1 MRGADGDAGQVVES
15 SGVRG
20 DDCAVSGDGG
30 RSDDQIVGASR
41 AARPSGVGQ
50 EGRMCPRHIVVVV
63 LDDDVGDEILD
74 ERQAAAASPLV
85 GQLHADEELGC
96 GDGGDDNVIVVSK
109 EKIDIPLAALDGN
122 ENGRIE
128 NQAGQDRSSA
138 TRS

>member
-1 MRGADGDAGQVVES
+1 MVRQPTPYDRDDYHDPTAGIGGAPPARTALGLRLALAIFGQM
-15 SGVRG
+15 
-20 DDCAVSGDGG
+20 C
-30 RSDDQIVGASR
+30 VGAL
-41 AARPSGVGQ
+41 SGFERYVASLHHLVETLDTSHVHFVG
-50 EGRMCPRHIVVVV
+50 HV
-63 LDDDVGDEILD
+63 
-74 ERQAAAASPLV
+74 S
-85 GQLHADEELGC
+85 DEELSR